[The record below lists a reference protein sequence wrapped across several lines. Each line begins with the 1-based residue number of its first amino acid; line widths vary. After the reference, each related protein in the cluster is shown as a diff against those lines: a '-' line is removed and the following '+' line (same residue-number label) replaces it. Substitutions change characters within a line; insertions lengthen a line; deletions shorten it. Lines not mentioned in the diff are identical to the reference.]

1 MAKRKSF
8 KQDFTASVKGN
19 LSPKREQIEKYKD
32 SIISSNKGQISI
44 KGNMAQRHV
53 DSIKSIEAVVNKKFE
68 QAAKDV
74 AEAKSSAWIDR
85 LGIKQIS
92 AKNKDELYQDMTKML
107 YPQHFRSKLL
117 ASNTP
122 SDIVNKLVAHLYE
135 LYREQLPNIRY
146 VAQHREQLERMFSDY
161 KFAKAWESEVY
172 KALATEYTTKQ
183 MSDEELLSYVVN
195 LDKNKQAK
203 LYNLLY
209 SYKAM
214 PTGHYKGIQELSAKI
229 GANRKAILAGTIYE
243 NAPKE
248 EQDKYVS
255 AFYKAF
261 REWSRSL
268 DKTLYDSE
276 DAFAVFIN
284 MNFTDIDSLNM
295 NDTLAGELFDRLSK
309 RAQDKLEEEQ
319 MYEDMFKQTSRFRL
333 HSMGRTSN
341 SMKDTLSLEDA
352 LFDESIDV
360 NDRLMIAEKLHV
372 KAKIIDGVLYIS
384 KTNNI
389 GGLQL

>member
-1 MAKRKSF
+1 MAKRKNYQ
-8 KQDFTASVKGN
+8 QDFTASVQGN
-19 LSPKREQIEKYKD
+19 LSHKREQIEKHKA
-32 SIISSNKGQISI
+32 SLINNNGQISV
-44 KGNMAQRHV
+44 KGNMAQKRV
-53 DSIKSIEAVVNKKFE
+53 NNTRSIEAYVNNKFE
-68 QAAKDV
+68 QAAKEV
-74 AEAKSSAWIDR
+74 TESKRSAYIDR
-85 LGIKQIS
+85 LNIKQIS
-92 AKNKDELYQDMTKML
+92 AKNKDDLYQDMTKML

-117 ASNTP
+117 APETP
-122 SDIVNKLVAHLYE
+122 NDIVNTLVASLYT
-135 LYREQLPNIRY
+135 LYKEQLPNIRY
-146 VAQHREQLERMFSDY
+146 VAQHREQLEKMFNDY
-161 KFAKAWESEVY
+161 KFSKAWESDVY

-183 MSDEELLSYVVN
+183 LNDDELLKYVVG

-261 REWSRSL
+261 REWSKTL

-276 DAFAVFIN
+276 DAFSVFIN

-309 RAQDKLEEEQ
+309 RAQEKLEEEQ
-319 MYEDMFKQTSRFRL
+319 TYEDMFKQTSRFRL
-333 HSMGRTSN
+333 HSMGRSSN

-352 LFDESIDV
+352 IFDESIDV
-360 NDRLMIAEKLHV
+360 EDRLKIAKQLNL
-372 KAKIIDGVLYIS
+372 KAKIIDGVLYVS
-384 KTNNI
+384 KPNN